1 MSKFI
6 KEKISSIGK
15 NKIHLIVLALLLLPI
30 LAGCVQIKTSPQV
43 TGGELGIHKT
53 VDASANW
60 QAKNALSNAEG
71 KPLAISDTS
80 VNRIIMD
87 PSDNNALYLA
97 TQQGMFY
104 SYDAADSWQY
114 VDFFDGSVIND
125 IAINYFDKCNV
136 FMVAGQ
142 SIYRSKDCM
151 RTWQEVYF
159 DSRADLQITDVET
172 EHYNGNIVYAGTS
185 KGEVLKSTNFGDT
198 WQTIKRIDNPIKQI
212 LIDKD
217 DTRIIYIA
225 TETAG
230 LFKTTD
236 AGKTWSNDKP
246 ETDINK
252 GLNDFYDGKVYR
264 YLIQDMTKKN
274 TLVLASQYGLL
285 KTTDGGT
292 TWQSIELITPERG
305 ANIYSLAI
313 DPKDDKIIYYGTDTT
328 LYKSTDGGKN
338 WSTQKSPTG
347 GVINFLLIDP
357 KETNIIYLGAAIK
370 K

>member
-1 MSKFI
+1 MQKIKLIGTNKFR
-6 KEKISSIGK
+6 
-15 NKIHLIVLALLLLPI
+15 LIMVSLLVMTL
-30 LAGCVQIKTSPQV
+30 LAGCVQIKTGSQPV
-43 TGGELGIHKT
+43 AGELGVHKSE
-53 VDASANW
+53 DSSASW
-60 QAKNALSNAEG
+60 QTKNALSNAEG

-114 VDFFDGSVIND
+114 VDFFGSSVIND
-125 IAINYFDKCNV
+125 IAISYFDKCII

-142 SIYRSKDCM
+142 SIYRSKDCL

-172 EHYNGNIVYAGTS
+172 EDYNGNIVYASTN

-198 WQTIKRIDNPIKQI
+198 WQTIKRLDNQIKQI
-212 LIDKD
+212 LVDKD
-217 DTRIIYIA
+217 DTRIVYIA
-225 TETAG
+225 TETSG

-236 AGKTWSNDKP
+236 GGKTWSDDKP

-252 GLNDFYDGKVYR
+252 GLNDFYDGKVYK
-264 YLIQDMTKKN
+264 YLVQDMTKKN

-285 KTTDGGT
+285 KTTDGGA
-292 TWQSIELITPERG
+292 TWTSIELITPERG

-313 DPKDDKIIYYGTDTT
+313 DPKDDNIIYYGTDTT

-338 WSTQKSPTG
+338 WATQKSPTG
-347 GVINFLLIDP
+347 GAINFLLIDP
-357 KETNIIYLGAAIK
+357 DKTSTIYLGAKAISK
-370 K
+370 